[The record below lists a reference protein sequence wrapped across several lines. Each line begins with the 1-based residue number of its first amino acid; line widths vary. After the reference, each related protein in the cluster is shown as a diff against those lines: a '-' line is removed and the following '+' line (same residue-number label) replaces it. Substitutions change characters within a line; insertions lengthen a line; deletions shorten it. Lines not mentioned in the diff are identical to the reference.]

1 MFSILHTHSLYKQSI
16 TARDS
21 LAKSL
26 YSRLFDWV
34 VNIINTALSPSSLSS
49 LSSHTSFIGVL
60 DIYGFEVFVENSFE
74 QFCINYAN
82 EKLQQQF
89 NMVGIPCVG
98 CVPYNVCVC
107 DVYIHVCASGI
118 PLI

>member
-1 MFSILHTHSLYKQSI
+1 MLLPHSIYVDNIWTFSPSFQSI

-26 YSRLFDWV
+26 YSRLFDWI
-34 VNIINTALSPSSLSS
+34 VNIINSTLSLSS
-49 LSSHTSFIGVL
+49 SSSSSHSSFIGVL
-60 DIYGFEVFVENSFE
+60 DIYGFEVFQENNFE

-89 NMVGIPCVG
+89 NMVSTYLLEI
-98 CVPYNVCVC
+98 
-107 DVYIHVCASGI
+107 
-118 PLI
+118 

>member
-1 MFSILHTHSLYKQSI
+1 MQST

-26 YSRLFDWV
+26 YSTLFDWI
-34 VNIINTALSPSSLSS
+34 VNIINSSLGSTSS
-49 LSSHTSFIGVL
+49 RSHTLFIGVL
-60 DIYGFEVFVENSFE
+60 DIYGFEVFDVNTFE

-89 NMVGIPCVG
+89 NMVSRISFSQKWGKSTMKLPSS
-98 CVPYNVCVC
+98 
-107 DVYIHVCASGI
+107 HS
-118 PLI
+118 L

>member
-1 MFSILHTHSLYKQSI
+1 MFSILHTHTLYKQSI

-34 VNIINTALSPSSLSS
+34 VNIINTALSPSSPSS
-49 LSSHTSFIGVL
+49 HTSHTSFIGVL

-89 NMVGIPCVG
+89 NMVGPLCWLCTYICMCV
-98 CVPYNVCVC
+98 
-107 DVYIHVCASGI
+107 
-118 PLI
+118 